1 MKCELNCGKTC
12 QGELKKCCK
21 HNNILSKSNGISF
34 IVLSNQEY
42 FEVDISIL
50 CAIVLKIVI
59 FVRFCM
65 AVSEH

>member
-50 CAIVLKIVI
+50 VCDCFENCYFCKVLYG
-59 FVRFCM
+59 
-65 AVSEH
+65 SQ